1 MATKAQKRAAAE
13 AKHNAYV
20 AQEKAD
26 GLKALA
32 DERAARDLR
41 EAMIAEKAVAF
52 NRRSREIV
60 EAGLKQLGED
70 HPTVIEYRRQME
82 FSLGMFGVRANIQE
96 QTLESVEA
104 PGVPPMRL
112 EDLTVGDFFDKVR
125 AFHTQLGLEIAGE
138 AIGRAT
144 KATQEFTAA
153 FNAPIPVKPDP
164 RLTQPM
170 YAIQRI
176 KAAADRKKKA
186 PDQKPMIF
194 ESPFEKSWPD
204 APDYDEDAPLYPM
217 SDQEKRD
224 REVTFSNGW
233 TTTKPSPRMADFTG
247 RTKLL
252 REQARGLIDSNDKD
266 REILEGTDLSSAL
279 RSLIAAKKDI

>member
-138 AIGRAT
+138 EI
-144 KATQEFTAA
+144 
-153 FNAPIPVKPDP
+153 KPEP
-164 RLTQPM
+164 RLSQPM

>member
-82 FSLGMFGVRANIQE
+82 FSLGKMYGIRANVQE

-104 PGVPPMRL
+104 PDVPPMRL

-138 AIGRAT
+138 EI
-144 KATQEFTAA
+144 
-153 FNAPIPVKPDP
+153 KPDR
-164 RLTQPM
+164 RLSQPM

-176 KAAADRKKKA
+176 KAASDKKEFDKKA
-186 PDQKPMIF
+186 LDMRIAVLREQTDI
-194 ESPFEKSWPD
+194 E
-204 APDYDEDAPLYPM
+204 ADYWAREAARNTKIDMGDDEDAPLYPVGGRIRKAHLLEV
-217 SDQEKRD
+217 SLVSPEKSFFGTA
-224 REVTFSNGW
+224 EF
-233 TTTKPSPRMADFTG
+233 TKNP
-247 RTKLL
+247 
-252 REQARGLIDSNDKD
+252 N
-266 REILEGTDLSSAL
+266 
-279 RSLIAAKKDI
+279 